1 MPEPNRPYY
10 PPRAPWYAP
19 AREAGYS
26 ALAATRVQ
34 KIPTPGNIGLGAFV
48 LGLIVPGFAFIL
60 HRRPKIGTA
69 LVAIWPILFTLGLA
83 FLGENVGNLL
93 LGLAIS
99 LHATSIVHLISP
111 WLREVSA
118 PQRILASF
126 AAVAG
131 LIVFAYVPIQ
141 QLTYHNLFMP
151 IVTDQGSVVVRPT
164 HNPAEVRRGTWIV
177 HQTTARSGWGA
188 VRVYEG
194 ISFAPVLALPGD
206 TVAFTRA
213 AIQVNGTDLPR
224 QNDMPTEG
232 SMVVP
237 EGHWFV
243 WPRLNVAVNTAG
255 VDAET
260 LRGVMLSQSSV
271 PFDNL
276 RGVPFS
282 RWFHRQQVLTT
293 PP

>member
-34 KIPTPGNIGLGAFV
+34 KIPTPGNIGLGAFLV
-48 LGLIVPGFAFIL
+48 ALIVPGFAFVL

-69 LVAIWPILFTLGLA
+69 LVGMWPVLFLLGLA
-83 FLGENVGNLL
+83 FLGENAGNVF

-99 LHATSIVHLISP
+99 LHATSLVHLISP
-111 WLREVSA
+111 WLRELNA
-118 PQRILASF
+118 AQRILASF

-131 LIVFAYVPIQ
+131 LIVFAYLPLQ
-141 QLTYHNLFMP
+141 ELTYHKLFTP

-164 HNPAEVRRGTWIV
+164 RNPAGVRRGTWIV
-177 HQTTARSGWGA
+177 HLNTARSGGG
-188 VRVYEG
+188 VVIREG
-194 ISFAPVLALPGD
+194 IAFAPVLALPGD
-206 TVAFTRA
+206 AVAFTRA
-213 AIQVNGTDLPR
+213 AVRVNGSDLPR

-243 WPRLNVAVNTAG
+243 WPRLKVAVNTAG

-260 LRGVMLSQSSV
+260 LRGVMLGQSSV
-271 PFDNL
+271 PFENL
-276 RGVPFS
+276 RGIPFS